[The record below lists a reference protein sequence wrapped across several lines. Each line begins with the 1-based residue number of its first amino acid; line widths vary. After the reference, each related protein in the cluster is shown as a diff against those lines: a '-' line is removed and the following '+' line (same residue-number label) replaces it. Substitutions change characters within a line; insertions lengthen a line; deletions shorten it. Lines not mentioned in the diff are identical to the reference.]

1 MRNTITWASI
11 SPLAEVSVAL
21 ILALALYAKVP
32 GARFFRIAWFTPVLM
47 SYVVVGILWV
57 WIYNFDWG
65 PVNVALRAL
74 GLGGLGES
82 LARQSQH
89 RAALADLRHHLDV
102 DRLQHGGAARG
113 AAFAAA
119 GR

>member
-47 SYVVVGILWV
+47 SYIVVGILWV

-65 PVNVALRAL
+65 PVNAALARDRARRT
-74 GLGGLGES
+74 GQG
-82 LARQSQH
+82 LARQS
-89 RAALADLRHHLDV
+89 RTPRC
-102 DRLQHGGAARG
+102 RR
-113 AAFAAA
+113 
-119 GR
+119 